1 MNTQSTVEQLQQL
14 KLYGMTKRYQAVL
27 DQPDHQQGSKRQ
39 DE

>member
-27 DQPDHQQGSKRQ
+27 DQPIHQHPKYIL
-39 DE
+39 